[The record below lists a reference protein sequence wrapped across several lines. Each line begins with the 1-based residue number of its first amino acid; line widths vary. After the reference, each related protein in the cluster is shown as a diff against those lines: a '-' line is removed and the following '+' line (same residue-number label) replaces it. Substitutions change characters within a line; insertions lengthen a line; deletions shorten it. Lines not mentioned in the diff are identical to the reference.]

1 MQNIIYFFSSINAIF
16 NIFYLMQIMQILIE
30 IIVEP
35 VNNAL
40 LVQMS
45 QSEND
50 FARIESERLSCK
62 KVFYKKS

>member
-1 MQNIIYFFSSINAIF
+1 
-16 NIFYLMQIMQILIE
+16 MQIMQILIE

-62 KVFYKKS
+62 KVFSKKS

>member
-1 MQNIIYFFSSINAIF
+1 
-16 NIFYLMQIMQILIE
+16 MQIMQILIE

-50 FARIESERLSCK
+50 FARIESERFSCK